1 MPEFQ
6 EDEMPDPAMTGG
18 AGSAAAAQTLTGV
31 VLVTTPFW
39 ADFLTTVNIV
49 AGAIAAI
56 CGAILGVT
64 GVWRLL
70 RRSNRA

>member
-6 EDEMPDPAMTGG
+6 ENQMPDPAMTGG
-18 AGSAAAAQTLTGV
+18 AGSAAAVQTITGV

-49 AGAIAAI
+49 AGAIAAV

-64 GVWRLL
+64 GVWRLM
-70 RRSNRA
+70 RRGGRA